1 MPRFGRHHHHPMSD
15 EIAAAA
21 AVAANRAF
29 KLSFFLSGRVLTAN
43 GSQMRHFKSEESE
56 RD

>member
-1 MPRFGRHHHHPMSD
+1 MSD